1 MVDQV
6 MNASRRLREAGV
18 KFELAFEW
26 PRGADGWRE
35 PTVVNMLNV
44 TGMKH
49 CCDFDGCAY
58 GLVDSRGLPVQKPW
72 RVVTTTQRL

>member
-1 MVDQV
+1 MVGQIV
-6 MNASRRLREAGV
+6 NASRPLHETGV

-26 PRGADGWRE
+26 PRGADGWKE
-35 PTVVNMLNV
+35 PAVVDMFNV

-58 GLVDSRGLPVQKPW
+58 GLVDS
-72 RVVTTTQRL
+72 

>member
-6 MNASRRLREAGV
+6 TSAARRLRKAGV
-18 KFELAFEW
+18 KFEMAFEW
-26 PRGADGWRE
+26 PRGEDGWKE
-35 PTVVNMLNV
+35 PAVVNMLNV
-44 TGMKH
+44 TGVKH

-72 RVVTTTQRL
+72 R